1 MPTHLVPSFCFLK
14 QHHLGGAWY
23 TNALLQQLGIKW
35 LWNLA
40 SNVSGN
46 IADEG
51 LPADACA
58 GCTHP
63 RLQVHLKDHIQH
75 QWCLTLN
82 DDINFAV
89 FKFIMCG

>member
-1 MPTHLVPSFCFLK
+1 MKEIAADAFLANNHLIPSFCFLE

-23 TNALLQQLGIKW
+23 TNALLEQLGIKR

-51 LPADACA
+51 LPADACT
-58 GCTHP
+58 GGTHSG
-63 RLQVHLKDHIQH
+63 LQVHLKGPHV
-75 QWCLTLN
+75 TS
-82 DDINFAV
+82 A
-89 FKFIMCG
+89 GARP